1 MLFCCLR
8 RNVDLRLLVIN
19 TSPSSPTNNKRR
31 RLLLPAI
38 SVRNL
43 PRSGAAMCIT
53 LGGRT
58 VDNKRTWWS
67 QILVENLDFT
77 YPTCIWRPVRGS
89 LSECTMFGTEKLE
102 WCGYPT
108 VKQVL
113 TIRLFVSTDL
123 HHERDG
129 RIDGQTDEQTD
140 TASHLATVFTARC
153 CN

>member
-89 LSECTMFGTEKLE
+89 LSDCTMFGTEKLE
-102 WCGYPT
+102 WCGYT
-108 VKQVL
+108 RRWNKFWRYVYSFQQN
-113 TIRLFVSTDL
+113 TSRTWWADRWTD
-123 HHERDG
+123 G
-129 RIDGQTDEQTD
+129 WTDRHREPSCD
-140 TASHLATVFTARC
+140 SFYRAML
-153 CN
+153 